1 MSYQVLARKWRPQS
15 FKEMVGQEH
24 VLKALIHSLDQ
35 KRLHHAYLFTGTR
48 GVGKTTIGRILAKC
62 LNCETEIT
70 SVPCGQCDACREIT
84 EGRFVDLIEI
94 DAASRTKVEDMRELL
109 DNVQYAP
116 TRGRFKVYLIDEVHM
131 LSQSSFNALL
141 KTLEEPPEH
150 VKFLF
155 ATTDPQKLPVTILSR
170 CLQFNLKNMPPER
183 IVGHLK
189 NVLGQEQ
196 IAFEESALWLLA
208 RSADGSM
215 RDALSLTDQAIAYG
229 NHKLAEREVSAMLGS
244 IDQKQ
249 VYRIIEA
256 VANLNAEKVLDEVA
270 SLAEYSPDYSAVL
283 ANVISVLHRVA
294 IEQAVPGSTDNSMGD
309 QQQIVDLASALSAED
324 VQLFYQVALVGRSD
338 LPISPD
344 QRAGLEMVLLRM
356 LAFQPNVD
364 KNTPKLQLT
373 SSDGNNEAQA
383 VVSQVATQPQ
393 AAGPRGEAIVNAEET
408 IANAEETIAN
418 AEETTAN
425 AEQPVGDSDNAKEQ
439 TASDAVSAAEGLAET
454 SSPATAAIN
463 AQAASPSET
472 EQAAGTESAPPWDT
486 HSPDYISSEAVAPAT
501 GFTEASSSNGGVSSP
516 AEVTASQSFGAHSDA
531 PPEGLPAH
539 NGGQGNVDSYD
550 EQYLRAQSND
560 EQSGSGTP
568 GSTED
573 NPLTDSTQ
581 KKTADPTLAADADA
595 QQGRREQKPDLAPQT
610 NVTEPGAGRSVA
622 DLQSG
627 TIDNNSNVETDN
639 SAEIPK
645 APAPVSSTQEVL
657 PESAGIDDFLSIDNP
672 WPHIL
677 PLLKLTGMTQNL
689 AANTGLKLEHDRA
702 ELCAAEGNYKL
713 LTDTHKSRIIA
724 AFKRLFGDSFQVDFS
739 LGRTEVET
747 PAEWKERKRE
757 ERLALAVSSIEQDP
771 NVVTLVNKFDATIL
785 TTTVEPID

>member
-35 KRLHHAYLFTGTR
+35 QRLHHAYLFTGTR

-62 LNCETEIT
+62 LNCETSIT

-109 DNVQYAP
+109 ENVQYSP

-131 LSQSSFNALL
+131 LSSSSFNALL

-189 NVLGQEQ
+189 NILGQEH
-196 IAFEESALWLLA
+196 IEFEDSALWLLA

-256 VANLNAEKVLDEVA
+256 IANLDASSVLQEVA

-294 IEQAVPGSTDNSMGD
+294 VEQAVPGSTDNSMGD
-309 QQQIVDLASALSAED
+309 QDQVVELARALSAED

-364 KNTPKLQLT
+364 KNTPKLQLANSET
-373 SSDGNNEAQA
+373 VRSEQVSSEQVSSEPESSETVSKHSDGSDEEAQNTGSELDSDELGSDELGSDELGLESDTISDGGLEPETVVTPPTDKATDTAA
-383 VVSQVATQPQ
+383 VTS
-393 AAGPRGEAIVNAEET
+393 
-408 IANAEETIAN
+408 
-418 AEETTAN
+418 
-425 AEQPVGDSDNAKEQ
+425 VGDSSSVAELTPSSADN
-439 TASDAVSAAEGLAET
+439 
-454 SSPATAAIN
+454 P
-463 AQAASPSET
+463 
-472 EQAAGTESAPPWDT
+472 PPWDT
-486 HSPDYISSEAVAPAT
+486 NTPEEMLLSEAPTQVV
-501 GFTEASSSNGGVSSP
+501 TEPVNTDVRP
-516 AEVTASQSFGAHSDA
+516 EETQA
-531 PPEGLPAH
+531 PPEGHPAH
-539 NGGQGNVDSYD
+539 DGFDRFTAYD
-550 EQYLRAQSND
+550 EGFMQAQSVEASDND
-560 EQSGSGTP
+560 LGQPEEAAPETP
-568 GSTED
+568 A
-573 NPLTDSTQ
+573 Q
-581 KKTADPTLAADADA
+581 KKTAESELATVDSSSDRASTVSALNQPEAESRSETA
-595 QQGRREQKPDLAPQT
+595 QE
-610 NVTEPGAGRSVA
+610 RSVA
-622 DLQSG
+622 KVDEVAPD
-627 TIDNNSNVETDN
+627 TTDIN
-639 SAEIPK
+639 A
-645 APAPVSSTQEVL
+645 
-657 PESAGIDDFLSIDNP
+657 FLAMKNP

-677 PLLKLTGMTQNL
+677 PLLQLTGMTQNL
-689 AANTGLKLEHDRA
+689 AANTSLKLEPNRA
-702 ELCAAEGNYKL
+702 ELCAAEGNFKL
-713 LTDTHKSRIIA
+713 LTNTHKSRIVE
-724 AFKRLFGDSFQVDFS
+724 AFKSVFGDGFMVDFMQGQS
-739 LGRTEVET
+739 EIET
-747 PAEWKERKRE
+747 PAAWKDRKKE
-757 ERLALAVSSIEQDP
+757 ERLALAISSIETDP
-771 NVVTLVNKFDATIL
+771 NVVTLVNRFDATIL
-785 TTTVEPID
+785 TSTVEPLD

>member
-35 KRLHHAYLFTGTR
+35 QRLHHAYLFTGTR

-62 LNCETEIT
+62 LNCETGIT

-109 DNVQYAP
+109 DNVQYSP

-131 LSQSSFNALL
+131 LSSSSFNALL

-189 NVLGQEQ
+189 NVLGQEK
-196 IAFEESALWLLA
+196 IEFEDSALWLLA

-229 NHKLAEREVSAMLGS
+229 NHTLAEREVSAMLGS

-256 VANLNAEKVLDEVA
+256 VANLNASHVLQEVA
-270 SLAEYSPDYSAVL
+270 ALSEYSPDYSAVL

-294 IEQAVPGSTDNSMGD
+294 VEQAVPGSTDNSMGD
-309 QQQIVDLASALSAED
+309 QVQVIELANALSAED

-344 QRAGLEMVLLRM
+344 QRAGIEMVLLRM

-364 KNTPKLQLT
+364 HNIPKLQLT
-373 SSDGNNEAQA
+373 THS
-383 VVSQVATQPQ
+383 
-393 AAGPRGEAIVNAEET
+393 
-408 IANAEETIAN
+408 
-418 AEETTAN
+418 TTA
-425 AEQPVGDSDNAKEQ
+425 ASQPSDNDGDAQTPETA
-439 TASDAVSAAEGLAET
+439 TASVDSGLGNDTGVVADTGAVPT
-454 SSPATAAIN
+454 PVVV
-463 AQAASPSET
+463 
-472 EQAAGTESAPPWDT
+472 ESAHLVADTPPWDT
-486 HSPDYISSEAVAPAT
+486 NTPEEMLISPSPELAASTKPAPRVEIT
-501 GFTEASSSNGGVSSP
+501 
-516 AEVTASQSFGAHSDA
+516 QA
-531 PPEGLPAH
+531 PPEGHPALEGFSGA
-539 NGGQGNVDSYD
+539 NAYD
-550 EQYLRAQSND
+550 ERYVQAQTDDSESD
-560 EQSGSGTP
+560 EEVVVEQG
-568 GSTED
+568 
-573 NPLTDSTQ
+573 DSTAQ
-581 KKTADPTLAADADA
+581 KKTVELDIA
-595 QQGRREQKPDLAPQT
+595 
-610 NVTEPGAGRSVA
+610 
-622 DLQSG
+622 
-627 TIDNNSNVETDN
+627 IDSIAVDDN
-639 SAEIPK
+639 SGSNDDSDYENQSNSIAELNREARTAEESQITVEEV
-645 APAPVSSTQEVL
+645 APVSCDITAFL
-657 PESAGIDDFLSIDNP
+657 PMDNP

-677 PLLKLTGMTQNL
+677 PLLNLTGMTQNL
-689 AANTGLKLEHDRA
+689 AANTSLNLEKNRA
-702 ELCAAEGNYKL
+702 ELCAAEGNFKL
-713 LTDTHKSRIIA
+713 LTGTHKSRIVA
-724 AFKRLFGDSFQVDFS
+724 AFKLLFGESYNVDF
-739 LGRTEVET
+739 LQGRSEIET
-747 PAEWKERKRE
+747 PAEWKGRKKA
-757 ERLALAVSSIEQDP
+757 ERLALAISSIETDP
-771 NVVTLVNKFDATIL
+771 NVVTLVNRFDATIL
-785 TTTVEPID
+785 TSTVEPLD

>member
-24 VLKALIHSLDQ
+24 VLKALINSLDQ
-35 KRLHHAYLFTGTR
+35 QRLHHAYLFTGTR

-62 LNCETEIT
+62 LNCETGIT
-70 SVPCGQCDACREIT
+70 SVPCGQCGACREIA

-109 DNVQYAP
+109 DNVQYSP

-131 LSQSSFNALL
+131 LSSSSFNALL

-196 IAFEESALWLLA
+196 IDFEDSALWLLA

-229 NHKLAEREVSAMLGS
+229 NHTLAERDVSAMLGS

-256 VANLNAEKVLDEVA
+256 VANSNAASVLQEVSA
-270 SLAEYSPDYSAVL
+270 LAEFSPDYSAVL

-294 IEQAVPGSTDNSMGD
+294 VEQVVPGSTDNSMGD
-309 QQQIVDLASALSAED
+309 QVQIAELAKALTAED

-356 LAFQPNVD
+356 LAFQPNIDCNIPKVKLSNHD
-364 KNTPKLQLT
+364 SPVNSPSIQEKPESDVASTDSELANQGSDLTSTNEQASKPSVSDVQDASVNQGATEASANIESNTVEGATEEQAALEQAPLEQAQTVASEPAYSESSLVESAPSHVEEASLDNASQPPEGHPASDEFVGEGSYEDSTYEDSTYAGGDYDDNGLDDHYLQSQ
-373 SSDGNNEAQA
+373 SSDG
-383 VVSQVATQPQ
+383 
-393 AAGPRGEAIVNAEET
+393 
-408 IANAEETIAN
+408 
-418 AEETTAN
+418 
-425 AEQPVGDSDNAKEQ
+425 
-439 TASDAVSAAEGLAET
+439 L
-454 SSPATAAIN
+454 
-463 AQAASPSET
+463 
-472 EQAAGTESAPPWDT
+472 
-486 HSPDYISSEAVAPAT
+486 
-501 GFTEASSSNGGVSSP
+501 
-516 AEVTASQSFGAHSDA
+516 
-531 PPEGLPAH
+531 
-539 NGGQGNVDSYD
+539 
-550 EQYLRAQSND
+550 
-560 EQSGSGTP
+560 
-568 GSTED
+568 
-573 NPLTDSTQ
+573 TQ
-581 KKTADPTLAADADA
+581 KKTAELQVAPSQQASTSPEPEPGVSQQDTIAASVSAA
-595 QQGRREQKPDLAPQT
+595 IEELAP
-610 NVTEPGAGRSVA
+610 E
-622 DLQSG
+622 
-627 TIDNNSNVETDN
+627 SNDIN
-639 SAEIPK
+639 AF
-645 APAPVSSTQEVL
+645 L
-657 PESAGIDDFLSIDNP
+657 PMDNP

-689 AANTGLKLEHDRA
+689 AANTSLILEQNRA

-713 LTDTHKSRIIA
+713 LTDTHKSRIIS
-724 AFKRLFGDSFQVDFS
+724 AFKSLFGDNFNVDFS

-747 PAEWKERKRE
+747 PAEWKDRKKE
-757 ERLALAVSSIEQDP
+757 ERLALAISSIETDP

-785 TTTVEPID
+785 TSTVEPLD

>member
-35 KRLHHAYLFTGTR
+35 QRLHHAYLFTGTR

-62 LNCETEIT
+62 LNCESGIT
-70 SVPCGQCDACREIT
+70 SVPCGQCDTCREIT

-131 LSQSSFNALL
+131 LSSSSFNALL

-189 NVLGQEQ
+189 HVLTQEQ
-196 IAFEESALWLLA
+196 ISFEDSALWLLA

-229 NHKLAEREVSAMLGS
+229 HNNLTEREVSAMLGS

-256 VANLNAEKVLDEVA
+256 VANLDARQVLSEVT
-270 SLAEYSPDYSAVL
+270 SLAEFSPDYSAVL

-294 IEQAVPGSTDNSMGD
+294 IEQAVPESTDNSMGD
-309 QQQIVDLASALSAED
+309 QQQIVELARALSAED

-356 LAFQPNVD
+356 LAFQPNVGEAP
-364 KNTPKLQLT
+364 TKLQLQNSET
-373 SSDGNNEAQA
+373 SSDIEPPARELEQQPAEQQVNQVEPPVEISEVTVGLQDVAPEPEAGHPA
-383 VVSQVATQPQ
+383 LNDSQV
-393 AAGPRGEAIVNAEET
+393 
-408 IANAEETIAN
+408 
-418 AEETTAN
+418 
-425 AEQPVGDSDNAKEQ
+425 D
-439 TASDAVSAAEGLAET
+439 
-454 SSPATAAIN
+454 
-463 AQAASPSET
+463 
-472 EQAAGTESAPPWDT
+472 
-486 HSPDYISSEAVAPAT
+486 APA
-501 GFTEASSSNGGVSSP
+501 
-516 AEVTASQSFGAHSDA
+516 
-531 PPEGLPAH
+531 
-539 NGGQGNVDSYD
+539 YD
-550 EQYLRAQSND
+550 ESYMQSQEVELPD
-560 EQSGSGTP
+560 QGLDTA
-568 GSTED
+568 
-573 NPLTDSTQ
+573 Q
-581 KKTADPTLAADADA
+581 KKTVESIVSSVDSVESVEPVV
-595 QQGRREQKPDLAPQT
+595 DLAPA
-610 NVTEPGAGRSVA
+610 NIESPKTEPLSVEP
-622 DLQSG
+622 LN
-627 TIDNNSNVETDN
+627 TEELNPLV
-639 SAEIPK
+639 
-645 APAPVSSTQEVL
+645 VSSEVDEIQL
-657 PESAGIDDFLSIDNP
+657 DEPEADSCDITSFLTMENA

-677 PLLKLTGMTQNL
+677 PFLKLTGMTQNL
-689 AANTGLKLEHDRA
+689 AANTGLKLTESSA
-702 ELCAAEGNYKL
+702 ILSASEGTFRL
-713 LTDTHKSRIIA
+713 LNETHKSRVVG
-724 AFKRLFGDSFQVDFS
+724 AFKQQFGDTFLVEFVMGSPDI
-739 LGRTEVET
+739 ET
-747 PAEWKERKRE
+747 PSEWKDRKKQ
-757 ERLALAVSSIEQDP
+757 ERLTLAISAIEGDP
-771 NVVTLVNKFDATIL
+771 NVVSLVNRFNATIL
-785 TTTVEPID
+785 QSTVEPIDP